1 MINKLRFLTFSAAI
15 MFMQSTHAA
24 KYTFGQMLLLQ
35 NDKEPMVTAFSKKER
50 QKIIDKYSVPAEV
63 QKHSLI
69 FYSSVQDTLNNNP
82 GVCEFG
88 LVSTYINKL
97 TASNYP
103 ADEKSIEEYLKVLRV
118 DHTIDDILYKIVSDA
133 NKDYFAL
140 KNLNTSK
147 KLSKIGAPKKLL
159 DNNDVEDLF
168 EGLATWPNDRTSC
181 TYQTFAYVKNNIW
194 ESQTKKSTSAK
205 DVRDMMGEAYKRD
218 LISLETYHKL
228 LYLNNKADIDK
239 RDLWLRNYLQI
250 VFLAK
255 NKMVPNQK
263 TYTVKNI
270 EDENSFSTEKIRRFS
285 KITRRRNLYR
295 KYDET
300 QIILLS
306 QVLQKASRRM
316 GTDPDTESKT
326 PYITQEFIVR
336 GKNGKKETV
345 VETLKL
351 DPQSQFN
358 LARRRLRKDM
368 VDLQMMDLF
377 NKTTITYE
385 DVVMAAL
392 ETGYVTLEDMQHV
405 VQYDDLWNPNI
416 SRFEKVSGFIF
427 TVAGYSTFFI
437 PAPWNVV
444 ATIALG
450 VAEGI
455 VDNKLSTGEDNDN
468 PATFIE

>member
-1 MINKLRFLTFSAAI
+1 
-15 MFMQSTHAA
+15 
-24 KYTFGQMLLLQ
+24 
-35 NDKEPMVTAFSKKER
+35 
-50 QKIIDKYSVPAEV
+50 
-63 QKHSLI
+63 
-69 FYSSVQDTLNNNP
+69 
-82 GVCEFG
+82 
-88 LVSTYINKL
+88 
-97 TASNYP
+97 
-103 ADEKSIEEYLKVLRV
+103 
-118 DHTIDDILYKIVSDA
+118 
-133 NKDYFAL
+133 
-140 KNLNTSK
+140 
-147 KLSKIGAPKKLL
+147 
-159 DNNDVEDLF
+159 
-168 EGLATWPNDRTSC
+168 
-181 TYQTFAYVKNNIW
+181 
-194 ESQTKKSTSAK
+194 
-205 DVRDMMGEAYKRD
+205 
-218 LISLETYHKL
+218 
-228 LYLNNKADIDK
+228 
-239 RDLWLRNYLQI
+239 
-250 VFLAK
+250 
-255 NKMVPNQK
+255 MVPNQK